1 MKKQIL
7 MGITMVQLIAG
18 LALPVADAVAA
29 SDWQAQRLL
38 APSGPQLSTEQ
49 RGRVVIY
56 DGLDEALVDR
66 ALDTQ
71 FERVESMMFVRVRH
85 TEPDGDSWID
95 DDCD

>member
-1 MKKQIL
+1 MKRQIL
-7 MGITMVQLIAG
+7 MGVTVVQLISG
-18 LALPVADAVAA
+18 LALPVAAA
-29 SDWQAQRLL
+29 DWQAQRLL

-56 DGLDEALVDR
+56 DGLDETLVDR

-71 FERVESMMFVRVRH
+71 FARVENMMFVRVRH
-85 TEPDGDSWID
+85 TEPDGDSWTD